1 MTASKTP
8 EQTEPA
14 VIRPTALDDI
24 PRIAALIAANRFR
37 SDGSGALLPVS
48 PQQILR
54 MLGDESLGRFFTA
67 VAPSGEVV
75 GCVSVAVYG
84 MPSNHQEIIAW
95 LANRLPADDF
105 GIQLDADDE
114 PGLVAELRSLAVSDA
129 YRGRQLGLQ
138 LIETAK
144 AEARSRGF
152 AQLYSL
158 VNRDVVGL
166 FERAGF
172 CRATRPPPKLIID
185 CAVCPL
191 LDHCVEIPVV
201 ADVTSGSDVS
211 GFLAGS
217 DERRG

>member
-1 MTASKTP
+1 MTTHRESTSDV
-8 EQTEPA
+8 PA
-14 VIRPTALDDI
+14 VIRPTLLDDI
-24 PRIAALIAANRFR
+24 PSIAALIAANRFR

-54 MLGDESLGRFFTA
+54 MLGDEDLGRFFTA

-84 MPSNHQEIIAW
+84 MPSNHQEVIAW

-105 GIQLDADDE
+105 GIQHDANDDL
-114 PGLVAELRSLAVSDA
+114 GQMAELRSLAVSDA
-129 YRGRQLGLQ
+129 FRGRQLGLQ

-152 AQLYSL
+152 GQLYSL

-172 CRATRPPPKLIID
+172 CRATRPPAKLIID

-201 ADVTSGSDVS
+201 AEVIRSRT
-211 GFLAGS
+211 
-217 DERRG
+217 

>member
-1 MTASKTP
+1 MTDRQSSMGS
-8 EQTEPA
+8 ERA
-14 VIRPTALDDI
+14 VIRPTTLNDI
-24 PRIAALIAANRFR
+24 PSIAALIAANRFR

-54 MLGDESLGRFFTA
+54 MLGDESLGRFYTA
-67 VAPSGEVV
+67 VLPSGEVV

-95 LANRLPADDF
+95 LADRLPADDF
-105 GIQLDADDE
+105 GVQHDANDDL
-114 PGLVAELRSLAVSDA
+114 GQMAELRSLAVSDA

-152 AQLYSL
+152 GQLYSL

-172 CRATRPPPKLIID
+172 CRATRPPAKLIID

-201 ADVTSGSDVS
+201 ADVS
-211 GFLAGS
+211 A
-217 DERRG
+217 

>member
-1 MTASKTP
+1 MESGSA
-8 EQTEPA
+8 E
-14 VIRPTALDDI
+14 IRPTTLNDI
-24 PRIAALIAANRFR
+24 PSIAALIAANRFR

-54 MLGDESLGRFFTA
+54 MLGDETLGRFFSA
-67 VAPSGEVV
+67 VLPSGEVV

-84 MPSNHQEIIAW
+84 MPPNHQEIIGW
-95 LANRLPADDF
+95 LADRLPADDF
-105 GIQLDADDE
+105 GVQHDANDDL
-114 PGLVAELRSLAVSDA
+114 GQMAELRSLAVNEA
-129 YRGRQLGLQ
+129 YRGRQLGVQ

-152 AQLYSL
+152 GELYSL
-158 VNRDVVGL
+158 VNRDVVEL

-172 CRATRPPPKLIID
+172 RRATRPPAKLIID

-201 ADVTSGSDVS
+201 ADVS
-211 GFLAGS
+211 AG
-217 DERRG
+217 

>member
-1 MTASKTP
+1 MTDSQSSMGSKR
-8 EQTEPA
+8 A
-14 VIRPTALDDI
+14 VIRPTTLNDI
-24 PRIAALIAANRFR
+24 PSIAALIAANRFR

-54 MLGDESLGRFFTA
+54 MLGDESLGRFFSA
-67 VAPSGEVV
+67 VLPSGEVV

-95 LANRLPADDF
+95 LADRLPADEF
-105 GIQLDADDE
+105 GIRHDANDDV
-114 PGLVAELRSLAVSDA
+114 GQMAELRSLAVSGD

-152 AQLYSL
+152 GQLYSL

-172 CRATRPPPKLIID
+172 CRATRPPAKLIID

-201 ADVTSGSDVS
+201 TELFRSRS
-211 GFLAGS
+211 
-217 DERRG
+217 